1 MRLGYIG
8 LGKMGKNM
16 VKLML
21 EQGIEIVAFNRSL
34 ESVKE
39 VEKDGAIGAYSYEDI
54 FKNLD
59 TDQRIIWLMVPHGA
73 VDQVLTDLKPH
84 LKANDIV
91 IDGGNSNYKDTLR
104 RGKEMEE
111 MDIVY
116 MDAGVSGGPW
126 GARHGAC
133 LLIGGDK
140 DVYNLL
146 EPIFQAAAAP
156 DCYQYLGKL
165 GAGHFAKMVHNGIEY
180 GMMQAIG
187 EGMNVIRE
195 SDFDFSLKDVARIYN
210 CRSVIESRL
219 VNWLHEGYE
228 KYGEELE
235 DISGEVTHSG
245 EGQWTIETAKEMGL
259 EVPVIE
265 ESFNFRVNSKGN
277 PSYTGKVVSMLRNM
291 FGGHDV
297 SKDE

>member
-16 VKLML
+16 VELML
-21 EQGIEIVAFNRSL
+21 ESGIEVVAYNRSPK
-34 ESVKE
+34 SVEE
-39 VEKDGAIGAYSYEDI
+39 VEKLGAIPAYKYEEI
-54 FKNLD
+54 FQNLD
-59 TDQRIIWLMVPHGA
+59 DDQRIIWLMVPHSA
-73 VDQVLTDLKPH
+73 VDQVIQDIKPLLK
-84 LKANDIV
+84 KNDIV
-91 IDGGNSNYKDTLR
+91 IDGGNSNFKDTLR
-104 RGKEMEE
+104 RGKEMGD
-111 MDIVY
+111 MGVLY
-116 MDAGVSGGPW
+116 MDVGVSGGPW

-140 DVYNLL
+140 DMYELL
-146 EPIFQAAAAP
+146 SPIFKAAAAP

-187 EGMNVIRE
+187 EGMNVIKE
-195 SDFDFSLKDVARIYN
+195 SDFYFNLEDVARIYN

-219 VNWLHEGYE
+219 VNWLHEGYQ
-228 KYGEELE
+228 KYGEELN
-235 DISGEVTHSG
+235 DISGEVSHSG

-265 ESFNFRVNSKGN
+265 KSFDFRVKSEGN

-297 SKDE
+297 SK